1 VERLME
7 EKIEAM
13 SDEEAEKLLAGNGEQ
28 LGV

>member
-1 VERLME
+1 ME

-13 SDEEAEKLLAGNGEQ
+13 SDEEAEKLLAGNGDQ